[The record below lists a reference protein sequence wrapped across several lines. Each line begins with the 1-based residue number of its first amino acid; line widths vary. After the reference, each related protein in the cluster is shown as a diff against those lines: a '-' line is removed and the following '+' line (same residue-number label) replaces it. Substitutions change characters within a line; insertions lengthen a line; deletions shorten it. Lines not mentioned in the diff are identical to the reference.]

1 VSGLGAALVGGG
13 RYDQMLAR
21 FGYDCPATGFA
32 FEVGRAMLALESQ
45 GARPELAGPDFYI
58 IDFTAD
64 KTQALAI
71 ARRYRDLGAAVARDI
86 ISRALDDSLAYA
98 RQQRARWVLVI
109 GEPGRRADEVRVL
122 DLRTSEQ
129 GGQGS
134 AERVVSAGALLGEPA
149 KYFSDLKEGGHA

>member
-1 VSGLGAALVGGG
+1 MLG
-13 RYDQMLAR
+13 R

-32 FEVGRAMLALESQ
+32 FEVGRALLALESQ
-45 GARPELAGPDFYI
+45 GARPELGGPDFYV

-86 ISRALDDSLAYA
+86 ISRGLEASLAYA

-109 GEPGRRADEVRVL
+109 GEPGRGADEVRVL
-122 DLRTSEQ
+122 DLRAE
-129 GGQGS
+129 GQGS
-134 AERVVSAGALLGEPA
+134 AERVLRARDLVADPA
-149 KYFSDLKEGGHA
+149 RHFPGIKESGHA